1 MTSSRSQGDYE
12 PLAAFRYGLRK
23 FLRFSK
29 EFLANEADLTPEQ
42 YEALLALKAF
52 SNKQGLLVGELSER
66 LQVKHHTAV
75 SLTDKLAQRNLVTRT
90 RGTSDRRKVHVQLTR
105 SGAALVSRLAA
116 VHRQKLRTLR
126 PELLAALQ
134 ALQQ

>member
-1 MTSSRSQGDYE
+1 MTSSRCPGDYE

-29 EFLANEADLTPEQ
+29 EFLANEADLTTEQ

-75 SLTDKLAQRNLVTRT
+75 SLTDKLARRNLVTRT

-126 PELLAALQ
+126 PELLVALK

>member
-1 MTSSRSQGDYE
+1 MTARLRDSDYQS
-12 PLAAFRYGLRK
+12 LATFRYQLRK

-29 EFLANEADLTPEQ
+29 DLLAVEAKLTPEQ

-52 SNKQGLLVGELSER
+52 SRKQGLLVGELSER

-75 SLTDKLAQRNLVTRT
+75 SLTDKLARRNLVTRT
-90 RGTSDRRKVHVQLTR
+90 RGTSDRRKVYVQLTR
-105 SGAALVSRLAA
+105 SGATLLSRLAA
-116 VHRQKLRTLR
+116 AHRKKLRTLR

-134 ALQQ
+134 A